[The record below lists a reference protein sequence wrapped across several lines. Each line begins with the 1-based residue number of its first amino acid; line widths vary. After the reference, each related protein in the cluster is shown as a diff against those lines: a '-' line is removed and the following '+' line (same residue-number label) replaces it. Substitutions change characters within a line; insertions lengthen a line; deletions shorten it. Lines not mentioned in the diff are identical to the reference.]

1 MTLPQRFIIDGYLIN
16 MSLSEVTGEAGSI
29 KVEPKVL
36 QVLLLLAQNAQ
47 QVVSHQQIMDQVWQG
62 SEVVP
67 NALQRCIARLRKV
80 LGDNAKAPR
89 LIATHPKI
97 GYRLMVDVQWQQAQT
112 EQSAVTRVPQKFK
125 GIWKWPALVVLLISF
140 GLFFAV
146 FITPLEPKI
155 KSIKTITHT
164 DSFES
169 DVSYSPNGQY
179 IVFNRQTQSCY
190 SHIWAKNLKTGTE
203 SRLSKQAGFYR
214 DTRFTFDGR
223 SVIFTQQQNC
233 DQKAIEFEPQS
244 ANCWQI
250 NSLDFAESLSSPQPS
265 AVRYQCQNQSITRPI
280 ALPNH
285 QYSFLKTEQGNSG
298 LFIYN
303 ALNQQSDVLFAPS
316 ALSIYSYDYSPV
328 QSQYAVIGF
337 NPDSEHVL
345 SILNEQGRVLQ
356 QNTLKFQSDKYPQ
369 AQFVIRYS
377 IDGNTLLA
385 VSDGALYHLSM
396 DGELSEY
403 KPLLQ
408 NIISVDKHPTNVQV
422 VAITGY
428 KDTDIANVPIYTQHN
443 PPLQSGINQ
452 SVQPYKSF
460 ARTKSPEKS
469 AKFQPF
475 GDLIAFVSAISGND
489 EVWLWDGAQA
499 MQLSDFAN
507 NSHIEQLTWSPDGK
521 QIALVSNGLLKLID
535 LEGNTQSINAPVLLE
550 KVAGWHQT
558 SNLLVTATAAN
569 ARALLTL
576 DLKTLRFTLLPIEGV
591 INTWSTDHALY
602 FSHLDGKVF
611 RIARPI
617 DAHKPGYMPALN
629 GKSLELYQSKFYS
642 YDPTSRYL
650 SMYNLE
656 GELIKQ
662 IRPLKPFA
670 WKLSDVKDQHM
681 LLEQVIEVNQDIIEL
696 ELSYG
701 H

>member
-1 MTLPQRFIIDGYLIN
+1 MTLPLRFIIDGYLID
-16 MSLSEVTGEAGSI
+16 MSRSEVTGKAGSI

-47 QVVSHQQIMDQVWQG
+47 QVVSHQQIMEQVWQG

-80 LGDNAKAPR
+80 LDDDAKSPR
-89 LIATHPKI
+89 IIATHPKI
-97 GYRLMVDVQWQQAQT
+97 GYRLMVDVQWQQ
-112 EQSAVTRVPQKFK
+112 EQPKQRAVINNPRELK
-125 GIWKWPALVVLLISF
+125 GRWKWLALVVLIMTL

-146 FITPLEPKI
+146 FTTSLELKI

-169 DVSYSPNGQY
+169 EVSYSPNGQY

-190 SHIWAKNLKTGTE
+190 SHIWAKNLKTGIE
-203 SRLSKQAGFYR
+203 SRLSEQAGFYR

-223 SVIFTQQQNC
+223 SIIFTQQKNC
-233 DQKAIEFEPQS
+233 DQKAREFEPQS

-250 NSLDFAESLSSPQPS
+250 NSLDFAASLSSPQPA
-265 AVRYQCQNQSITRPI
+265 AVRYQCQNQSISRPI

-285 QYSFLKTEQGNSG
+285 QYAFLQTEHGNSG
-298 LFIYN
+298 LIHYN
-303 ALNQQSDVLFAPS
+303 ALNQQSDILFAPS

-356 QNTLKFQSDKYPQ
+356 QHIVTLQKTILPL
-369 AQFVIRYS
+369 AQFEIRYS
-377 IDGNTLLA
+377 NEGDALLA
-385 VSDGALYHLSM
+385 VNDGTLYHLNLN
-396 DGELSEY
+396 GELSEY

-408 NIISVDKHPTNVQV
+408 NIISVDKHPKNAQV
-422 VAITGY
+422 IAITGY
-428 KDTDIANVPIYTQHN
+428 KDTDIANVPIYTEHN
-443 PPLQSGINQ
+443 TPIQSGINQ

-460 ARTKSPEKS
+460 ARTKSAEKS

-475 GDLIAFVSAISGND
+475 SDLIAFISERSGND

-499 MQLSDFAN
+499 TQLSDFAN
-507 NSHIEQLTWSPDGK
+507 NSRIEQLTWSPDGK
-521 QIALVSNGLLKLID
+521 QIAVVSNGLLKLID
-535 LEGNTQSINAPVLLE
+535 LDGNTQSFNAPVLLE
-550 KVAGWHQT
+550 KVAGWHQN
-558 SNLLVTATAAN
+558 SSLLVTATAAN
-569 ARALLTL
+569 ARALWAL
-576 DLKTLRFTLLPIEGV
+576 DLKTLQFTPLPIEGV
-591 INTWSTDHALY
+591 INTWSTSHTLY
-602 FSHLDGKVF
+602 FSHLNGKVF
-611 RIARPI
+611 RVSLPI
-617 DAHKPGYMPALN
+617 DSQAPEHMSALN
-629 GKSLELYQSKFYS
+629 GKSLVLSQNKFYS

-670 WKLSDVKDQHM
+670 WKLSDVKGQHM

-696 ELSYG
+696 ELSYD